1 MGKRG
6 FAMKVTYV
14 LAGALIVLS
23 TGCKHTKPEDQSKF
37 FPDQKNSTVREYV
50 SVQAANGARE
60 DGTLY
65 ARHFDNGSLNRLGKQ
80 KLSLMLGHDASA
92 RPLTI
97 YLVNVGQAD
106 LLEKRKQAVRDYLK
120 DGLRPD
126 EKVKF
131 VLGANPNT
139 VHPAADSMSRLSK
152 TESGSAGA
160 GGAQTEQPAMGGL
173 NLNI

>member
-1 MGKRG
+1 
-6 FAMKVTYV
+6 MKVTYV
-14 LAGALIVLS
+14 LAGALIVFS
-23 TGCKHTKPEDQSKF
+23 TGCKHTKEEQSKF
-37 FPDQKNSTVREYV
+37 FPDQKKSTVREYV

-80 KLSLMLGHDASA
+80 KLSLMLGHDSSA

-97 YLVNVGQAD
+97 YLVNVGQGD
-106 LLEKRKQAVRDYLK
+106 VLEKRKQAIRDFLK

-126 EKVKF
+126 EKVEF
-131 VLGANPNT
+131 VLGANPTT

-152 TESGSAGA
+152 TESGTAA
-160 GGAQTEQPAMGGL
+160 EGGAQTDQPLMSGAGL
-173 NLNI
+173 NIGAK